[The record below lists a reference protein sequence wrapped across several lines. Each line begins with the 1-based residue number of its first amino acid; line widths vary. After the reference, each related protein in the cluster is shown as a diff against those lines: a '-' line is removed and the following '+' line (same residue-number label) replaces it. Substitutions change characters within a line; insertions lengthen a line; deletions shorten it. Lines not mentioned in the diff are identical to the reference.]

1 MGIVDISS
9 KKPMHRKALANGM
22 IDLKPSTLEAIKLGK
37 IEKGNP
43 LATSETAAL
52 LAIKQT
58 PFLIPHCHPLLIQSA
73 QCWFEFHESAIEV
86 WVEVGSKGTTG
97 VEMEAL
103 MGVSVALC
111 TLWDMVKYLEKDS
124 DGQYPQ
130 TCIHSIRV
138 VRKEKKDD

>member
-1 MGIVDISS
+1 MGIVDISP
-9 KKPMHRKALANGM
+9 KMPMYRKAQAKGR
-22 IDLKPSTLEAIKLGK
+22 IDLNPSTLEAIKAGA
-37 IEKGNP
+37 IAKGDP
-43 LATSETAAL
+43 LATSEVAAL
-52 LAIKQT
+52 LAVKQT
-58 PFLIPHCHPLLIQSA
+58 PLLIPHCHPLLIQSV
-73 QCWFEFHESAIEV
+73 QCWFKFHASAIEV
-86 WVEVGSKGTTG
+86 FIEVGSKGTTG

-124 DGQYPQ
+124 DGQYPN